1 MPGIEIKG
9 QSKRANY
16 RHGGR
21 TGLENG
27 GPIIKTYPSTDK
39 WKKPKKGFTREKIEG
54 SIQDLKDK
62 PKKLKFRCG

>member
-21 TGLENG
+21 TGLEKG
-27 GPIIKTYPSTDK
+27 GTLDIPLIKK
-39 WKKPKKGFTREKIEG
+39 FKPKKGLTREKIEVPL
-54 SIQDLKDK
+54 QNLKDR
-62 PKKLKFRCG
+62 KKLKMRCG

>member
-9 QSKRANY
+9 KSKRANY

-21 TGLENG
+21 TGYADG
-27 GPIIKTYPSTDK
+27 TPHGPVDK
-39 WKKPKKGFTREKIEG
+39 FKPEFKPKTGLTKEKIEG
-54 SIQDLKDK
+54 SLQDLKNK